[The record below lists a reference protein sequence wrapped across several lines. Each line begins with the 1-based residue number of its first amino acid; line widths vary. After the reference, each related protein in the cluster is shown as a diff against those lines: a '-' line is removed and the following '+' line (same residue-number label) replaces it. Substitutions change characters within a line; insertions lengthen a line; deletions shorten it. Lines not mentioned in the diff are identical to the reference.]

1 MIFINERDFK
11 LNEKTVVTFGKF
23 DGLHRGHK
31 KILTT
36 AKEIA
41 RRENMPLTAFTFR
54 VAPGCRFD
62 YMDKEQIT
70 TFEERREL
78 FEKMGVDILV
88 EYSFDEQVA
97 GMEPIAFIETVIKN
111 KLNAAHVV
119 VGEDWTFG
127 KDRMGNGDLLKASQ
141 KLFDFTATIIQKEV
155 YDSREISSTWIREEI
170 KSGNMENVNILLGY
184 PYMVAGEIVQGARIG
199 RTMGFP
205 TANIIP
211 AKEKLLPPYGVYAS
225 KIFIKGNEYFG
236 VTNIGIKPTVS
247 EVPAVTIETYILDFN
262 EDIYGEKAVVL
273 LFHFQRP
280 EMNFGNLE
288 MLKNQLERDTQFTRT
303 YFLI

>member
-31 KILTT
+31 KILNT

-88 EYSFDEQVA
+88 
-97 GMEPIAFIETVIKN
+97 
-111 KLNAAHVV
+111 
-119 VGEDWTFG
+119 
-127 KDRMGNGDLLKASQ
+127 
-141 KLFDFTATIIQKEV
+141 
-155 YDSREISSTWIREEI
+155 
-170 KSGNMENVNILLGY
+170 
-184 PYMVAGEIVQGARIG
+184 
-199 RTMGFP
+199 
-205 TANIIP
+205 
-211 AKEKLLPPYGVYAS
+211 
-225 KIFIKGNEYFG
+225 
-236 VTNIGIKPTVS
+236 
-247 EVPAVTIETYILDFN
+247 
-262 EDIYGEKAVVL
+262 
-273 LFHFQRP
+273 
-280 EMNFGNLE
+280 
-288 MLKNQLERDTQFTRT
+288 
-303 YFLI
+303 